1 MADHSNHHG
10 EGAAAHH
17 DEKHYIRIWAI
28 LCGLLVVS
36 IIGPELGNF
45 YVMIITAFGIAFVK
59 AYLVAKHFMH
69 LNVEKPIIHYAL
81 VACLAIMVLFFSAV
95 APDVMKHEG
104 RRWDNVSAKAEVE
117 RKMALGA
124 AGAEHGKHGEGAEH
138 APAAGEQGAPA
149 PAEGGAP
156 AGH

>member
-1 MADHSNHHG
+1 MADHANHHG

-17 DEKHYIRIWAI
+17 DEKHYVKIWAI
-28 LCGLLVVS
+28 LLVLLVVS

-69 LNVEKPIIHYAL
+69 LDVEKPIVHYAL
-81 VACLAIMVLFFSAV
+81 VACLAFMVLFFAAIS
-95 APDVMKHEG
+95 PDVMNHEG
-104 RRWDNVSAKAEVE
+104 RRWVNVAAKAEVD

-124 AGAEHGKHGEGAEH
+124 TGAEHGDHGGDH
-138 APAAGEQGAPA
+138 APAAGEHGAPA
-149 PAEGGAP
+149 PAEGAP
-156 AGH
+156 AGE